1 MMEIPVPKDIREYEP
16 TLIGPFTTR
25 HIICIGVMIAL
36 VYGVYLLEKA
46 FGVEDPMEFPIFL
59 IFAIPPFLVGWFK
72 PYGMHFEVFAQR
84 AFRDN
89 FIAPSKRP
97 YRVENMW
104 YNIIEKEDR
113 EFMECGKQASSGR
126 KQRRKKRKKRIKMS
140 RMAILPTAERRLPD
154 TAAFFSKKTTS

>member
-1 MMEIPVPKDIREYEP
+1 MMEIPVPKDIREYEQ

-46 FGVEDPMEFPIFL
+46 FGVADPMEFPIFL

-113 EFMECGKQASSGR
+113 EFMDDMR
-126 KQRRKKRKKRIKMS
+126 KAGVLREEAKKKEKEKKNKNV
-140 RMAILPTAERRLPD
+140 PD
-154 TAAFFSKKTTS
+154 GYIAYR

>member
-113 EFMECGKQASSGR
+113 EFMDDMR
-126 KQRRKKRKKRIKMS
+126 KAGVLREEAKKKEKEKKNKNVADGYIAYR
-140 RMAILPTAERRLPD
+140 
-154 TAAFFSKKTTS
+154 

>member
-46 FGVEDPMEFPIFL
+46 FGVADPMEFPIFL

-113 EFMECGKQASSGR
+113 EFMDDMR
-126 KQRRKKRKKRIKMS
+126 KAGVLREEAKKKEKEKKNKNV
-140 RMAILPTAERRLPD
+140 PD
-154 TAAFFSKKTTS
+154 GYIAYR

>member
-16 TLIGPFTTR
+16 TLIGQFTTR

-113 EFMECGKQASSGR
+113 EFMDDMR
-126 KQRRKKRKKRIKMS
+126 KAGVLREEAKKKEKEKKNKNV
-140 RMAILPTAERRLPD
+140 PD
-154 TAAFFSKKTTS
+154 GYIAYR